1 MSDSPLA
8 EQLGDLQ
15 RRRSIYT
22 APPPP
27 LPKRTRVISVSNQ
40 KGGVGKTTTTV
51 NFAAALAHAGARV
64 LVIDLDPQGN
74 ASTALGINHHG
85 DIPGI
90 YEVLIGEASLGD
102 VLQSSTE
109 PGELFC
115 VPSTIH
121 LAGAEIDIIEME
133 RREFLLRAALEQ
145 LLSDPS
151 NGFHYV
157 FIDSPPSL
165 GLLTV
170 NAFVAAQEVLLPI
183 QCEYYALEGMA
194 QLLDTVRRIQA
205 SHLNPNLILSTILLT
220 MFDSRTR
227 LAQEVADEV
236 RNNFPEQTLTT
247 VIPRTVRV
255 SEAPSFGRSIISHDP
270 SSLGAVTYMEAAYEM
285 AARTGPWS

>member
-1 MSDSPLA
+1 MGDSPLA

-15 RRRSIYT
+15 RRRGIFS

-64 LVIDLDPQGN
+64 LGIDLDPQGH
-74 ASTALGINHHG
+74 ASTAVGIEHHG
-85 DIPGI
+85 DIRGI
-90 YEVLIGEASLGD
+90 YEVLIGEATLSE
-102 VLQSSTE
+102 VMQPSTE
-109 PGELFC
+109 PGQLFC
-115 VPSTIH
+115 VPSNIH

-133 RREFLLRAALEQ
+133 RREFLLRAALER
-145 LLSDPS
+145 LLSDPG

-157 FIDSPPSL
+157 FIDCPPSL

-194 QLLDTVRRIQA
+194 QLLDTLRRIQA
-205 SHLNPNLILSTILLT
+205 SHLNPSLTLSTILLT

-236 RNNFPEQTLTT
+236 RRNFPEQTLTT
-247 VIPRTVRV
+247 IIPRTVRV
-255 SEAPSFGRSIISHDP
+255 SEAPSFGKSIISHDP
-270 SSLGAVTYMEAAYEM
+270 GSLGAVSYMEAAYEM